1 MSADQARE
9 SGETPQSITE
19 RYRRFAELLQSDT
32 AAILA
37 SYAESLEALNSPLIR
52 DPQSQQQ
59 TMANAAEAIAD
70 IGARLRSRAARVNDQ
85 YKVTSWTI
93 GVTRAENQQ
102 NPADSL
108 RAAAAF
114 FDVTVN
120 SLARFVRDD
129 VDLLPCLITA
139 VLTLHETISLRVR
152 EATLAYSGYL
162 LDRVHQAHV
171 DERRRIA
178 RDLHDRLGEGL
189 SVALRQLEVYE
200 IVTGQNS
207 PESQS
212 RAAIV
217 KDALTEAMRRLR
229 VVTSDLRQDSATGL
243 EKALISYIDSA
254 NPSAEVSLQVSGDE
268 TWASPTII
276 DETFMIVRE
285 AIRNALTHGAP
296 QIVLVRVAVAPDELR
311 ASVDDDGCGF
321 IPAKNGDPPFDGTG
335 LVSMHERAAL
345 LAGQL
350 TVISAPGQGT
360 RVELMVPLSGHRDG

>member
-1 MSADQARE
+1 MCTDPAGE
-9 SGETPQSITE
+9 SGEPAQAITE
-19 RYRRFAELLQSDT
+19 RYRRFAELLRSDT
-32 AAILA
+32 AAILD
-37 SYAESLEALNSPLIR
+37 SYAESLGALNSPVIR
-52 DPQSQQQ
+52 DPRSRQQ
-59 TMANAAEAIAD
+59 TMTNAAEAIAD
-70 IGARLRSRAARVNDQ
+70 IEASLQSAGGRVDDR
-85 YKVTSWTI
+85 YKPTAWTI
-93 GVTRAENQQ
+93 GVARAENQQ

-108 RAAAAF
+108 RAAMAF

-120 SLARFVRDD
+120 ALARHVRDD
-129 VDLLPCLITA
+129 VGLLPCLITA
-139 VLTLHETISLRVR
+139 VLTLNETISLRVR

-200 IVTGQNS
+200 IVTKPNS

-212 RAAIV
+212 RAEIV
-217 KDALTEAMRRLR
+217 KDALAEAMRRLR
-229 VVTSDLRQDSATGL
+229 IVTSDLRQDSTTGL
-243 EKALISYIDSA
+243 EKALISYIASA
-254 NPSAEVSLQVSGDE
+254 TPDADVSLQVSGDE

-276 DETFMIVRE
+276 DETFMITRE

-311 ASVDDDGCGF
+311 VSVDDDGCGF
-321 IPAKNGDPPFDGTG
+321 IPTKNVNPVFDGTG
-335 LVSMHERAAL
+335 LATMHERTDL

-350 TVISAPGQGT
+350 TVTSVPGQGT
-360 RVELMVPLSGHRDG
+360 HVELLVPLSGHRDA